1 MKKQNKTALV
11 TGAGR
16 GLGFEICLQLGRLG
30 YKIILGV
37 RDPSSVDKQMN
48 KLEKQ
53 QIECAT
59 LKLDMGDI
67 SSIELAVDSLKKET
81 SCLDVLVNNAGTFE
95 EDWGTLP
102 SELDFADLKRTFDVN
117 FFGPYRLT
125 QLLVPIIKKSP
136 QGRIVNISS
145 DMGSLEGINDPN
157 SLVYEVMGPA
167 YQASKVSINSITAL
181 FAKELR
187 DTNCKVNSAS
197 PGWCRTDMG
206 TDSAPLTVEEGAA
219 TPVWLAT
226 LPQDGPTGKFFS
238 STRNKG
244 KMEW

>member
-1 MKKQNKTALV
+1 MNKQKKTALI

-16 GLGFEICLQLGRLG
+16 GLGFEICLQFGKLGH
-30 YKIILGV
+30 KIVLGV
-37 RDPSSVDKQMN
+37 RDPSVLDTQITYF
-48 KLEKQ
+48 EKE
-53 QIECAT
+53 QIEYTT
-59 LKLDMGDI
+59 LKLDMGEI
-67 SSIELAVDSLKKET
+67 SSIELAVENLKKEI

-102 SELDFADLKRTFDVN
+102 SELDFTDLKRTFDVN

-125 QLLVPIIKKSP
+125 QLLLPLIKNSP
-136 QGRIVNISS
+136 RGRIVNISS

-197 PGWCRTDMG
+197 PGWCQTDMG

-226 LPQDGPTGKFFS
+226 LPDDGPTGKFFS
-238 STRNKG
+238 ATRDKG
-244 KMEW
+244 RMEW

>member
-1 MKKQNKTALV
+1 MLLGQD
-11 TGAGR
+11 AGLDSKFVSSSESLAINNSR
-16 GLGFEICLQLGRLG
+16 
-30 YKIILGV
+30 V
-37 RDPSSVDKQMN
+37 RDPSSVDKQMIN
-48 KLEKQ
+48 LQKE

-145 DMGSLEGINDPN
+145 DMGSLE
-157 SLVYEVMGPA
+157 
-167 YQASKVSINSITAL
+167 
-181 FAKELR
+181 ELMILIL
-187 DTNCKVNSAS
+187 
-197 PGWCRTDMG
+197 WCMKLWVLLIR
-206 TDSAPLTVEEGAA
+206 
-219 TPVWLAT
+219 
-226 LPQDGPTGKFFS
+226 PQRF
-238 STRNKG
+238 R
-244 KMEW
+244 

>member
-1 MKKQNKTALV
+1 MNKQKKTALI

-16 GLGFEICLQLGRLG
+16 GLGFEICLQLGKLG
-30 YKIILGV
+30 HKIVLGV
-37 RDPSSVDKQMN
+37 RDPSALDTQITYF
-48 KLEKQ
+48 EKE
-53 QIECAT
+53 QIEYTT
-59 LKLDMGDI
+59 LKLDMGEI
-67 SSIELAVDSLKKET
+67 SSIELAVENLKKEI

-102 SELDFADLKRTFDVN
+102 SELDFTDLKRTFDVN

-125 QLLVPIIKKSP
+125 QLLVPLIKKSP

-197 PGWCRTDMG
+197 PGWCKTDMG
-206 TDSAPLTVEEGAA
+206 TDSAPLTVAKGAA

-226 LPQDGPTGKFFS
+226 LPNDGPTGKFFS
-238 STRNKG
+238 STRDKG
-244 KMEW
+244 RMEW